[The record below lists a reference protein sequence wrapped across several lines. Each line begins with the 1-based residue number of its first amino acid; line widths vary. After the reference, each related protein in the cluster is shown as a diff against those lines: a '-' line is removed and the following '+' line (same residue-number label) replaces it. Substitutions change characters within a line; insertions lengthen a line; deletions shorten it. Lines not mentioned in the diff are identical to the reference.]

1 MNIIRNLN
9 IKTII
14 FLIIITLLIAFGGG
28 ALSTWS
34 KSGDINQE
42 NPTVYGIQ
50 GSWEF
55 SLSYKTTEYL
65 RRYQIQLE
73 G

>member
-55 SLSYKTTEYL
+55 
-65 RRYQIQLE
+65 
-73 G
+73 